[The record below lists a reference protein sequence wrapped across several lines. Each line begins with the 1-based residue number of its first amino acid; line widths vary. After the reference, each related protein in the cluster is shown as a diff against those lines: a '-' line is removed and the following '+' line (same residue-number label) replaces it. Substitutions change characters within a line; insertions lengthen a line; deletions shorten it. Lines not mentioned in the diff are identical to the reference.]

1 MPELSPKQKD
11 AELSEKVQKLF
22 EEKGRKA
29 LEIAKKTML
38 KEQERIECKE
48 VKEALDYFMNEYW
61 VDVVRPALLSIVCEA
76 VGGNPKSTTSV
87 AVSSILISGAAD
99 IHDDIIDRSKTK
111 YGKRTVYGKFGKD
124 IALLIGNALLF
135 KGLVFLN
142 EVKDLS
148 EQKRKVMLETLKDM
162 FFELGDAEAMEL
174 HYRNCATP
182 SPAEYLKV
190 IERKAADV
198 EAHTRI
204 AAVLGGAD
212 DKEIER
218 LGRYGRLLG
227 MLIIL
232 RDDVLDLLDDYELK
246 SRIVKE
252 HLPLPILCACQDAEI
267 KSRLDRLFKKP
278 RISSK
283 EVGLIREVTE
293 KGGGIETSVEF
304 MKELASEALSIL
316 GQLKISR
323 EYLVTLIRLMLTF

>member
-1 MPELSPKQKD
+1 MTESLPKQKD
-11 AELSEKVQKLF
+11 AELPEKVQKLF

-29 LEIAKKTML
+29 LEIAKRTMSR
-38 KEQERIECKE
+38 EQKRIECKE
-48 VKEALDYFMNEYW
+48 VKDALDYFMNEYW
-61 VDVVRPALLSIVCEA
+61 LDVARPALLSIVCEA

-87 AVSSILISGAAD
+87 AVSSILISGAVD

-111 YGKRTVYGKFGKD
+111 YGKQTVYGKFGKD

-142 EVKDLS
+142 EVEDLS
-148 EQKRKVMLETLKDM
+148 EQKRKAVLKTLKEM
-162 FFELGDAEAMEL
+162 FFELGDAEAIEL

-182 SPAEYLKV
+182 TPEEYLKV
-190 IERKAADV
+190 IEKKAADV

-212 DKEIER
+212 DEEIER

-246 SRIVKE
+246 NRIVKE
-252 HLPLPILCACQDAEI
+252 HLPLPILYACQNAET
-267 KSRLDRLFKKP
+267 KSKLDRLFKKP
-278 RISSK
+278 RITSK
-283 EVGLIREVTE
+283 EVRLIRELTE

-316 GQLKISR
+316 KQLKINR
-323 EYLVTLIRLMLTF
+323 EYLVTLIRFMLTF

>member
-1 MPELSPKQKD
+1 MTEPSPEQKD
-11 AELSEKVQKLF
+11 AELPEKVQKLF

-29 LEIAKKTML
+29 LEIAKRTMSR
-38 KEQERIECKE
+38 EQKRIECKE

-61 VDVVRPALLSIVCEA
+61 LDIARPALLSIVCEA

-99 IHDDIIDRSKTK
+99 IYDDIIDRSKTK
-111 YGKRTVYGKFGKD
+111 YGKRTVYGRFGKD

-135 KGLVFLN
+135 KGIVFLS
-142 EVKDLS
+142 EAEDLS
-148 EQKRKVMLETLKDM
+148 EQKRKIVLETMKTM

-174 HYRNCATP
+174 HFRSCATP
-182 SPAEYLKV
+182 SPEEYLKV

-212 DKEIER
+212 GKETER

-232 RDDVLDLLDDYELK
+232 RDDILDLLDDYELK
-246 SRIVKE
+246 SRIAKE
-252 HLPLPILCACQDAEI
+252 HLPLPILCSCQDAET
-267 KSRLDRLFKKP
+267 KSKLDRLFKKP
-278 RISSK
+278 RITSK
-283 EVGLIREVTE
+283 EVRLIRELTE
-293 KGGGIETSVEF
+293 KTGGIVTSVKF
-304 MKELASEALSIL
+304 MKQLASEALSIL
-316 GQLKISR
+316 EQLKISR
-323 EYLVTLIRLMLTF
+323 EHLVALIRFTLTF